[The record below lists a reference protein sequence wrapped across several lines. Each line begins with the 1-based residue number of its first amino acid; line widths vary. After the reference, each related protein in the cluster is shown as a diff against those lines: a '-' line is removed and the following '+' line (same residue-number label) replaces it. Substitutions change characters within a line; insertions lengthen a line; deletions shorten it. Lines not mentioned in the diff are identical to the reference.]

1 MGEHQLHAA
10 GDLLSA
16 FSLLSALPW
25 LQGAGRH
32 SLHPAEQEDT
42 CRQVLL
48 PFLPW
53 GPCSLP
59 SSPFFS
65 SESVLVE
72 GVGREL
78 LTLPCLLPQDPPLC
92 REKASRGSAVQVEM
106 DVCS

>member
-10 GDLLSA
+10 GGLLSA

-42 CRQVLL
+42 RRQVLL

-92 REKASRGSAVQVEM
+92 REKAS
-106 DVCS
+106 